1 MAGNTKFAV
10 ALHVILVLAK
20 HEGGYIS
27 SDLLAESVRTN
38 PVVIRRLLGILS
50 DAGLVETKAGKA
62 GGARLARGV
71 EEITAYD
78 IYLAVLDDELFPKP
92 DKGENRECV
101 VSCSMKRILDEVSE
115 RASGGLKATLGT
127 LSVGELL
134 RRL

>member
-10 ALHVILVLAK
+10 ALHVILVLGK
-20 HEGGYIS
+20 HDEGYIS
-27 SDLLAESVRTN
+27 SDFLAESVRTN

-62 GGARLARGV
+62 GGARLAKEV
-71 EEITAYD
+71 EKITAYD

-92 DKGENRECV
+92 DKGENSECI

-115 RASGGLKATLGT
+115 RASNGLKATLGT

-134 RRL
+134 KRL